1 MQDLIMLTEA
11 AIQANRQD
19 QEALTLYWE
28 YIRSEAGTAVL
39 SQAYRLLYT
48 TWNNGQSEEAL
59 AQLIEHAY
67 HAHFSD
73 IPTLTAMAA
82 GEFQAK
88 RDTNALQLYDRLLT
102 LQPLHPNSFTQLKT
116 VCFRYQPFGDFIHIL
131 LQQCLTQQ
139 PDDMS
144 IVRFLFSQYTTHE
157 KYTYAPAAPQIYQKL
172 LASEPDNLTAR
183 SLLCECY
190 CRQGKYQQAVT
201 EGEAGLQYHK
211 NHPDLLASLARA
223 YYHGGEYGKVVT
235 YSRAVLAKRPGRY
248 DIQVLLAEVYT
259 QNALTTNEA
268 IKAYKLALQ
277 HAPEHISIR
286 QALLRSYLRK
296 LMIDEAIA
304 ECELIVAALYEQ
316 HDPDSHDFRYV
327 IKGMIEE
334 YERAMRRSPGD
345 ITLYLITAKL
355 YEYIGHLNKALIYYR
370 TMLELPL
377 NHNLIE
383 RLIEFL
389 EKLATSKVQNPHLY
403 LYLGLLYH
411 KQHHYANAHLA
422 FQTVMYSNLD
432 DREVEDILVRSDQSI
447 WRYAPVLVILAH
459 HHIVTK
465 DIVEG
470 LVRTF
475 QQDDREDWNGAIWVL
490 QELYDVEDVIL
501 ELRQMFAW
509 ESFQEVAPHIIPI
522 LVANGSRLAI
532 QVLHEL
538 LSHSQSAVR
547 LDALDALL
555 HIEHPLIEQY
565 ISEAS
570 TDAAYADVR
579 LAIAQDCAQS
589 ESEQSTYRLTNM
601 LHDADREVRRCVIQ
615 ALQEREVLPETLRK
629 ALFTEQEPELRTEII
644 AMLARLQDAA
654 EGPYLAHLLNDL
666 VTKRHAEDTRG
677 AGATTV
683 YSRLKKLIRHDE
695 PQEDI
700 TMFTTLIQAL
710 GFLQSEDAISGLTA
724 IVSADTSVT
733 LRKQAVHALGQ
744 IGSSLC
750 VAVLR
755 EVIHTPSEP
764 QELRT
769 EAEQALGRI
778 IDRNA

>member
-1 MQDLIMLTEA
+1 MHDITVHTESA
-11 AIQANRQD
+11 AHANRQD
-19 QEALTLYWE
+19 QEALSLYWD
-28 YIRSEAGTAVL
+28 YIRSGADAAVL
-39 SQAYRLLYT
+39 PDAYRLLYT
-48 TWNNGQSEEAL
+48 AWNAEQNQEAL
-59 AQLIEHAY
+59 VELIEHAC

-73 IPTLTAMAA
+73 IPTLTMMAA
-82 GEFQAK
+82 GEYQAK
-88 RDTNALQLYDRLLT
+88 RDVNALQLYDRLLT
-102 LQPLHPNSFTQLKT
+102 LQALSPEMFSTLKT
-116 VCFRYQPFGDFIHIL
+116 VCFRYQPFDDFINLL

-144 IVRFLFSQYTTHE
+144 IVRFLFSQYSTIE
-157 KYTYAPAAPQIYQKL
+157 KYTYAPFAPHVYQQL
-172 LASEPDNLTAR
+172 LVVEPDNLTAR

-190 CRQGKYQQAVT
+190 CRQGKYQQAIR
-201 EGEAGLQYHK
+201 EGEAGFLYHK
-211 NHPDLLASLARA
+211 NHPDLLAALAQA
-223 YYHGGEYGKVVT
+223 HYHDGEYGKVVT
-235 YSRAVLAKRPGRY
+235 YSRAVLAKRPGRH

-268 IKAYKLALQ
+268 MKAYKLALQ
-277 HAPEHISIR
+277 HEPDHIPIR

-316 HDPDSHDFRYV
+316 RDPDSHDFRHS

-334 YERAMRRSPGD
+334 YERAIRRSTGD

-355 YEYIGHLNKALIYYR
+355 YEYIGHFNKALIYYR

-377 NHNLIE
+377 DHDLIE

-403 LYLGLLYH
+403 LYLGLLHH
-411 KQHHYANAHLA
+411 KLHHYDNAHAA
-422 FQTVMYSNLD
+422 FQTVMYSDLD
-432 DREVEDILVRSDQSI
+432 EREVEDILIRSDQSI
-447 WRYAPVLVILAH
+447 WLYAPVLVILAH
-459 HHIVTK
+459 HRVVTK

-470 LVRTF
+470 LVKTF
-475 QQDDREDWNGAIWVL
+475 HQEDREDWNGALWVL

-509 ESFQEVAPHIIPI
+509 ESFHDVYPHILPI

-532 QVLHEL
+532 QALHEL
-538 LSHSQSAVR
+538 LSHPHEAIR
-547 LDALDALL
+547 LNALEALL
-555 HIEHPLIEQY
+555 QLDHPFVEQV
-565 ISEAS
+565 ISDSS
-570 TDAAYADVR
+570 TDTTYADVR
-579 LAIAQDCAQS
+579 LTIAQYCAQT

-615 ALQEREVLPETLRK
+615 ALQERDVLPEALRK
-629 ALFTEQEPELRTEII
+629 VVFTEQDPELRTEII
-644 AMLARLQDAA
+644 AMLARLQDPA

-666 VTKRHAEDTRG
+666 VTRRHTEDSRG
-677 AGATTV
+677 GGTV
-683 YSRLKKLIRHDE
+683 NVYTRLKKLIKHDE

-700 TMFTTLIQAL
+700 TMFTTLIQAV
-710 GFLQSEDAISGLTA
+710 GFLQSEDAISGLIA
-724 IVSADTSVT
+724 IVGNDTSAT
-733 LRKQAVHALGQ
+733 LRKHAVHALGQ

-750 VAVLR
+750 VAALQEVL
-755 EVIHTPSEP
+755 HTPSESE
-764 QELRT
+764 ELRS
-769 EAEQALGRI
+769 EAEQALARI